1 MSTELTRPDFLS
13 PEIVQAELDEQAGLV
28 NPATLFPRMR
38 LNKDIKGF
46 MINMGD
52 QVIGTPA
59 EVNFLILGAENFY
72 GSRALFAPGDDST
85 SPVCATRLESP
96 ANKKQWL
103 GNWDDDSGYPKP
115 GGAGDLR
122 CGPCPWGQFGSE
134 PHWDDSKAGKGPACK
149 ERRVIYGVQVEETT
163 QRGRF
168 SLVDDTVIQL
178 VLSATSIATT
188 KAMVSKATAAKW
200 PLSASCFQLTAKQ
213 ESRGSIKWCTLQ
225 AELVGVIGDESSYRR
240 IQELRA
246 KVADVVGGS
255 DEPETTPYND
265 TSATA
270 ADMPKQEAEDE
281 IPF

>member
-1 MSTELTRPDFLS
+1 MTTELTRPDFLS
-13 PEIVQAELDEQAGLV
+13 PEIIKAELDEQAGLV

-38 LNKDIKGF
+38 INKDIKGF

-52 QVIGTPA
+52 QIIGTPT

-72 GSRALFAPGDDST
+72 GSRALFAPGDEST
-85 SPVCATRLESP
+85 SPVCSTPLLSPGRKKEWVGYWDES
-96 ANKKQWL
+96 
-103 GNWDDDSGYPKP
+103 SGYPNPTEGEHKCE
-115 GGAGDLR
+115 A
-122 CGPCPWGQFGSE
+122 CPWSKFGSE
-134 PHWDDSKAGKGPACK
+134 PQWDDSKAGKGPACK
-149 ERRVIYGVQVEETT
+149 ERRVLYGVMVEETS

-168 SLVDDTVIQL
+168 SLVDDTVIKL
-178 VLSATSIATT
+178 VLPATSIGTT

-213 ESRGSIKWCTLQ
+213 EARGSIKWCVMQ
-225 AELVGVIGDESSYRR
+225 AELVGVIGDEASYRR

-246 KVADVVGGS
+246 KVSGVVGGAG
-255 DEPETTPYND
+255 ELETTPYNE

-270 ADMPKQEAEDE
+270 DEVPAAESNDE